1 MLKNLKIGAKF
12 NLLLTLV
19 FVISIFVSGAALSR
33 VLQQMA
39 ENEVTSKAQILIQ
52 TMNSVRNYTQ
62 SHINP
67 LLTPKLDT
75 EPSFIPETVPAFS
88 ATEVFEHFRQQD
100 PQYKNF
106 FYKEATLN
114 PTNLRDKADSFEE
127 QLVER
132 FRSGLA
138 TKPISDFRNIPEGK
152 IFYIAQPLAVKEQ
165 QCLRCHSTPDQAPKS
180 QLVTYGTKNGFGWK
194 LNEIVSAQIISV
206 PSQEIFDSVHRTWSL
221 LMGLFISI
229 FVIIALLINF
239 LIRRTVLHRIKKM
252 ERIAQQV
259 SIGDTTTNF
268 DDQSKDEIGGLAA
281 AFNRMKYSLEIALKL
296 LKEQGH

>member
-39 ENEVTSKAQILIQ
+39 QNEVTSKAQILIQ

-75 EPSFIPETVPAFS
+75 EPAFIPETVPAFS
-88 ATEVFEHFRQQD
+88 ATEVFEHLRKE
-100 PQYKNF
+100 PEYKNF

-114 PTNLRDKADSFEE
+114 PTNLRDKADSFEA

-132 FRSGLA
+132 FRSDLG
-138 TKPISDFRNIPEGK
+138 TKQISGFRNIPEGT

-180 QLVTYGTKNGFGWK
+180 QLATYGTKNGFNWK

-229 FVIIALLINF
+229 FVIIVLLINF

-259 SIGDTTTNF
+259 STGDMTTNF